1 MDAPQGPDA
10 AMDAPQGPCCP
21 GSLILPCTRR
31 SRPAFAFSD
40 SAAFAVWLEKQMP
53 TEDVSVTSTG
63 VRAGVKQEEQLPD
76 KPYIAALQKIIT
88 DQQEAYTLLYQR
100 NLRLYDELME
110 ANQTIQCLST
120 PSNQTAPR
128 AS

>member
-1 MDAPQGPDA
+1 MDADLQE
-10 AMDAPQGPCCP
+10 MQ
-21 GSLILPCTRR
+21 
-31 SRPAFAFSD
+31 
-40 SAAFAVWLEKQMP
+40 

-63 VRAGVKQEEQLPD
+63 EREGVKQEEQLPD
-76 KPYIAALQKIIT
+76 KPYIAALQEIIT

-110 ANQTIQCLST
+110 ANQTIQRLST
-120 PSNQTAPR
+120 PSNPTAPD

>member
-10 AMDAPQGPCCP
+10 AMDAPHGP
-21 GSLILPCTRR
+21 
-31 SRPAFAFSD
+31 D
-40 SAAFAVWLEKQMP
+40 AAMDADLQEKQMP

-63 VRAGVKQEEQLPD
+63 VREGAKQEEQLPD

-110 ANQTIQCLST
+110 ANQPIQRLST
-120 PSNQTAPR
+120 PSNPTAPD